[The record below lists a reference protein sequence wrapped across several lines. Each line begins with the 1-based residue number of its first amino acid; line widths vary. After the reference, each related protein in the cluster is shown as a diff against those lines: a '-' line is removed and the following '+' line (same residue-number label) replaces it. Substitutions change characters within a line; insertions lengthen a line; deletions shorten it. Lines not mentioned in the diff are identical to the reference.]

1 MMIQLLRRS
10 TTQARVVLAGTL
22 LLLLVFQI
30 LIIGQAAEIQRANSF
45 ASMANLLPGFLQRG
59 LGSKAMLLASFKGT
73 VAFGYFHPIVCM
85 LVSVL
90 AIYLATEVAH
100 EVEAGLVDLELARA
114 VPRHRL
120 VTRSLV
126 LAHAAAASALALMA
140 LGTVLGVRLFA
151 AGDLDLPSPAM
162 RARLLFNHFAVA
174 SCFASF
180 ALLIAARS
188 RRWSSA
194 FTAAAL
200 SAVVMYNV
208 DFIALGWK
216 PMESIAWISPFHYFP
231 ALSVLAGEAPNGRNL
246 SILFA
251 TSAILAASAYWQFQR
266 RDL

>member
-1 MMIQLLRRS
+1 MIHLLLRS
-10 TTQARVVLAGTL
+10 AYQARFAVIATL
-22 LLLLVFQI
+22 LLLLGFQI
-30 LIIGQAAEIQRANSF
+30 LIIGQAVEIQRTNSF
-45 ASMANLLPGFLQRG
+45 ASMANLMPGFLQRG

-73 VAFGYFHPIVCM
+73 VAFGYFHPVICM
-85 LVSVL
+85 VVSVL

-126 LAHAAAASALALMA
+126 LAHTAAAAALGVMA
-140 LGTVLGVRLFA
+140 LGTAIGVSLFA

-162 RARLLFNHFAVA
+162 RARLLFNHFAVT

-188 RRWSSA
+188 RRWSFA
-194 FTAAAL
+194 FTLAAL
-200 SAVVMYNV
+200 SVVVLYNV

-216 PMESIAWISPFHYFP
+216 PMEAIAWISPFHYFP
-231 ALSVLAGEAPNGRNL
+231 ALSVLAGDAPTGRNL
-246 SILFA
+246 AILFTA
-251 TSAILAASAYWQFQR
+251 SAALAGLAYWQFQR